1 MNTKTLTWLSIWAV
15 TIITLSGIGNVT
27 AENIP
32 YNEWSLNLSGNH
44 QESIT
49 QEEYEQSINVEH
61 MSNYFSSVVDEKG
74 QVWDGLP
81 LWRLAN
87 RVNDT
92 DNQEYMVT
100 VTGIDGSSVTL
111 PGSEIAGNDAFIL
124 ANIKNGEP
132 IRESDPSYPLV
143 LAGRNLPAEEMIS
156 GVSSLTL
163 ISSDSQQ

>member
-1 MNTKTLTWLSIWAV
+1 MKTITFTWLSIWAV
-15 TIITLSGIGNVT
+15 SIITLSGTGIVT

-32 YNEWSLNLSGNH
+32 DKEWSLNLSGNH

-49 QEEYEQSINVEH
+49 QEEYEQSINVEQT
-61 MSNYFSSVVDEKG
+61 SNYFSSVVDEKG
-74 QVWDGLP
+74 QVWDGMP

-92 DNQEYMVT
+92 GNQAYLVT

-124 ANIKNGEP
+124 ANAKNGEP
-132 IRESDPSYPLV
+132 IEQSDPSYPLV
-143 LAGRNLPAEEMIS
+143 LAGRNLPGDEMIS

-163 ISSDSQQ
+163 IPSGSE